1 MNTSKLLLSGCA
13 GADPTIITTSK
24 GTKMA
29 KLRLAVSEKQ
39 FNEVTREIEIKT
51 SWHNIIFWDDLADL
65 AERHISKGTRL
76 TLGGYVRHRD
86 WIDKE
91 GRTRTTTE
99 VHASEFKII
108 TRQGYAEQDTPEN
121 F

>member
-1 MNTSKLLLSGCA
+1 MSTRKLLLSGYA

-51 SWHNIIFWDDLADL
+51 SWYNVIFWDDLADL
-65 AERHISKGTRL
+65 AEQHICKGIRL

-86 WIDKE
+86 WRDKD
-91 GRTRTTTE
+91 GNLRTTTE
-99 VHASEFKII
+99 VHASEFKI
-108 TRQGYAEQDTPEN
+108 TTNKPE
-121 F
+121 

>member
-51 SWHNIIFWDDLADL
+51 SWYNVIFWDDLADL
-65 AERHISKGTRL
+65 AEQHITKGTRL

-86 WIDKE
+86 WTDKE

-99 VHASEFKII
+99 VHASEFKI
-108 TRQGYAEQDTPEN
+108 TTNKPE
-121 F
+121 